1 MVIVFCYHNCLI
13 NKNFYTFENKLI
25 RTIFQLIWCSKY
37 KKIWRERIVNNF
49 CFTCNDWEHLA
60 VFNWRMSIVYWSAS
74 IISAEKRSIFIP
86 VFPESFHCGHPCNF
100 ANNPRLSNF
109 IFGTVSCSQSW
120 LWLKHFSEELIKRG
134 HEVNKCAYYI
144 IDVQLNDFFVNFRSQ
159 QSQIIRQP
167 YQILIT
173 PKS

>member
-1 MVIVFCYHNCLI
+1 MAILAILPIIQGY
-13 NKNFYTFENKLI
+13 
-25 RTIFQLIWCSKY
+25 
-37 KKIWRERIVNNF
+37 RILFLV
-49 CFTCNDWEHLA
+49 
-60 VFNWRMSIVYWSAS
+60 
-74 IISAEKRSIFIP
+74 P
-86 VFPESFHCGHPCNF
+86 FPAPSH
-100 ANNPRLSNF
+100 
-109 IFGTVSCSQSW
+109 W